1 MQEKEELEMDH
12 CEETEVHEEL
22 LRIVQEKLPKEE
34 ELYDLA
40 ELYKVFGDSTR
51 IRILFVLFE
60 AEVCVCDLAAA
71 LQMTQSAISHQL
83 RILKQNKLVKS
94 RREGK
99 SIFYSLADEHVRTI
113 VAHQSRTG
121 AYRGGLNRSCCQK
134 ESTSTDL
141 RKVEVLLLFLEE
153 DPP

>member
-1 MQEKEELEMDH
+1 MERTMQEKEELEMDH

-60 AEVCVCDLAAA
+60 C
-71 LQMTQSAISHQL
+71 
-83 RILKQNKLVKS
+83 
-94 RREGK
+94 
-99 SIFYSLADEHVRTI
+99 
-113 VAHQSRTG
+113 
-121 AYRGGLNRSCCQK
+121 GGLC
-134 ESTSTDL
+134 L
-141 RKVEVLLLFLEE
+141 RPCSSPAMTAVGDFPSAACFKTE
-153 DPP
+153 